1 MALLLK
7 SKGFNK
13 VWPLRGGFDAWR
25 DLGYPT
31 EAYLAAE
38 RPPSTVSA
46 ASPSVS
52 GLQDNF

>member
-7 SKGFNK
+7 SKGFDE

-31 EAYLAAE
+31 ETYRAE
-38 RPPSTVSA
+38 EGPLTIASA
-46 ASPSVS
+46 ASPLAS
-52 GLQDNF
+52 D